1 MPEPSFLSTDLWCLK
16 GSSDVNDVKNVKDGT
31 NHENPDQSLL
41 HRMFEKLLVDA
52 AKKSQKL
59 VDTLHEGPEMPLRPG
74 EFPSRPS
81 LTEYTDGV
89 DVDNMKTITYE
100 ELNEQSNCL
109 ARTLLR
115 KLGKRILG

>member
-1 MPEPSFLSTDLWCLK
+1 MPEPSFISNDLWCLK
-16 GSSDVNDVKNVKDGT
+16 GSSDVNDVKNVQDGT

-52 AKKSQKL
+52 AKKSQKV
-59 VDTLHEGPEMPLRPG
+59 VDTLHEGPEMPLCSG

-89 DVDNMKTITYE
+89 DIENMKTITYE

-115 KLGKRILG
+115 KLGK

>member
-1 MPEPSFLSTDLWCLK
+1 MPEPSFISTDLWCLK

-31 NHENPDQSLL
+31 NFENPDQSLL
-41 HRMFEKLLVDA
+41 HRMFEKLLEDA
-52 AKKSQKL
+52 AKNSQKV
-59 VDTLHEGPEMPLRPG
+59 VDTLHEGS

-89 DVDNMKTITYE
+89 DIENMKTITYE

-109 ARTLLR
+109 ARALLR
-115 KLGKRILG
+115 KLGKQILE

>member
-1 MPEPSFLSTDLWCLK
+1 MPEPSFISTDLWCLK
-16 GSSDVNDVKNVKDGT
+16 GSSDVNDVKNLKDGT

-41 HRMFEKLLVDA
+41 HRMFEKLLADA
-52 AKKSQKL
+52 AKKSQKV
-59 VDTLHEGPEMPLRPG
+59 VDTLHEGPEMPSSPS

-89 DVDNMKTITYE
+89 DIGNMKTITYE
-100 ELNEQSNCL
+100 ELNAQSNCL

-115 KLGKRILG
+115 KLGKYILG